1 MIKVQV
7 RSNEPLEAALRRF
20 KRQCNYAGIFRLAK
34 KYAYFEK
41 RSDRLRREE
50 REKIRNL
57 QRALRKAED
66 KGGRGG
72 RPRRKSKLRP
82 GQGGRDDE
90 GPEET
95 TGSMLERPRPI
106 AAPLT

>member
-20 KRQCNYAGIFRLAK
+20 KRQCNLAGIFRMAK

-50 REKIRNL
+50 REKVRNL
-57 QRALRKAED
+57 QRLLRKSDD
-66 KGGRGG
+66 KGRGG
-72 RPRRKSKLRP
+72 RPRRKSKARG
-82 GQGGRDDE
+82 GQGGRDDS
-90 GPEET
+90 ET
-95 TGSMLERPRPI
+95 TEPGVDAVMS
-106 AAPLT
+106 

>member
-20 KRQCNYAGIFRLAK
+20 KRQCNLAGIFRIAK

-50 REKIRNL
+50 REKVRNL
-57 QRALRKAED
+57 QRALRKSED
-66 KGGRGG
+66 RGRGG
-72 RPRRKSKLRP
+72 RPRRKPKARP
-82 GQGGRDDE
+82 GGGRDESLESDE
-90 GPEET
+90 VVSVAGATPM
-95 TGSMLERPRPI
+95 G
-106 AAPLT
+106 